1 MSDRRWSMTYFS
13 PSGKSWVLTS
23 QDWIAGLRAGGITGL
38 VGKLNPTTIT
48 AIGVPG
54 QTIDGFQVPPAEG
67 SLDLFVRGD
76 GMRSATEVWVELRS
90 ELRYR
95 APLGT
100 LMINSPMG
108 QVSTRLRVS
117 GDLPSPD
124 VDNLHATE
132 KPLRVPVANDSGL
145 WWLEG
150 QHGTG
155 TITVTNHG
163 DVPTWPEI
171 EWVGAGGRVKLPSGA
186 TFILPPVQETR
197 RISLEPRRSRYVVDS
212 SGKLDKNLWEKIRGV
227 VLPEGVPEEQSRT
240 YELPEGAILRWKIGV
255 LDPWL

>member
-1 MSDRRWSMTYFS
+1 MSDRRWSMAYFS
-13 PSGKSWVLTS
+13 PSGKSWSLTS

-54 QTIDGFQVPPAEG
+54 QTIEGFQVPPAEG

-76 GMRSATEVWVELRS
+76 GVRSATEVWVELRS

-100 LMINSPMG
+100 LMISSPMG
-108 QVSTRLRVS
+108 QVSTLLRVS

-132 KPLRVPVANDSGL
+132 KPLRVPLSNDSGL

-150 QHGTG
+150 QHGAG
-155 TITVTNHG
+155 TVTVTNHG
-163 DVPTWPEI
+163 DVIAWPEI

-186 TFILPPVQETR
+186 TFVLPPVRETR
-197 RISLEPRRSRYVVDS
+197 RISLEPRRSRYVVDR
-212 SGKLDKNLWEKIRGV
+212 SGKLDKELWAKIRGV
-227 VLPEGVPEEQSRT
+227 VLPEGVPEEQART